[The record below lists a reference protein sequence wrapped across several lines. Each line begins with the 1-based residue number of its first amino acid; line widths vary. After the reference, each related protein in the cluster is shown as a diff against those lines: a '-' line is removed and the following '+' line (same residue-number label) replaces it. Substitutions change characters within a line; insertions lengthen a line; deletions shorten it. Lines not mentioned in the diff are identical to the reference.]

1 MEQLN
6 SFWIW
11 SAIVI
16 ISSSAGVFILS
27 GTLIIYWCSVLALT
41 VFQRVILALWWW
53 WDTEWIEDRAVAAGA
68 RWWPGRLPGQLPVE
82 VWNQLLSSWGSTE
95 EEECRQRWNKWMRV
109 QLWEGVGRQHGSG
122 GCLLVAEAVGGLH
135 GLQTDVQP
143 DAMEVCQPLTICL
156 LARPADA
163 PSNFHHP
170 VASFLFDGS
179 WLSCLLEH
187 GIFY

>member
-1 MEQLN
+1 M
-6 SFWIW
+6 
-11 SAIVI
+11 
-16 ISSSAGVFILS
+16 
-27 GTLIIYWCSVLALT
+27 
-41 VFQRVILALWWW
+41 
-53 WDTEWIEDRAVAAGA
+53 
-68 RWWPGRLPGQLPVE
+68 
-82 VWNQLLSSWGSTE
+82 
-95 EEECRQRWNKWMRV
+95 
-109 QLWEGVGRQHGSG
+109 GRQHGSG